1 MPTVRIPKILYISY
15 DGMTDP
21 LGQSQVLP
29 YVFGLKKRGYEFHV
43 ISFEKMDRYQKH
55 HKTIQQLFKENDVF
69 WHPQDYQLSG
79 GIRTTLKQVRRMHA
93 VAKYLH
99 EVHQFDIVHCRSY
112 MPALTGLRM
121 KQKYGTK
128 LIFDMRGFWADE
140 RIDGKIWSLDSPIYR
155 RIFNYFKRKESEF
168 LLKSDYSIIGTE
180 NGRNEISTWKSMQGK
195 SINIKVIPCCAD
207 LEMFDPQKIT
217 AEQQSELKV
226 KLGIQTTHY
235 VLGYVGSIG
244 TWYMLSEM
252 LDYFKCLQESN
263 PNAVFLFVSG
273 EKPEYVK
280 GEAAK
285 KGIDPAAIFVATTL
299 HSGVPLHI
307 SIFDSAIF
315 FIRSSYSKKAASP
328 VKQGEIMAM
337 GIPLICNAGI
347 GDTDS
352 IVNKYKAGTV
362 IDELN
367 DETYRTHFI
376 RKEMF
381 DSREIMKG
389 AKDYFSLEEGL
400 NQYEWIYTKILE

>member
-1 MPTVRIPKILYISY
+1 MASIPKILYISY

-43 ISFEKMDRYQKH
+43 ISFEKMDRYQQH
-55 HKTIQQLFKENDVF
+55 HKTIQQLFKANDVH

-79 GIRTTLKQVRRMHA
+79 GIRTTLKQVRKMHK

-99 EVHQFDIVHCRSY
+99 EVHHFDIVHCRSY

-121 KQKYGTK
+121 KRKYGTK
-128 LIFDMRGFWADE
+128 LVFDMRGFWADE

-168 LLKSDYSIIGTE
+168 LLNSDYSIIGTE
-180 NGRNEISTWKSMQGK
+180 NGCNEISTWKSMQGK

-217 AEQQSELKV
+217 PKQQSDLKIR
-226 KLGIQTTHY
+226 LGIRAEHY

-252 LDYFKCLQESN
+252 LDYFKCLRQSN
-263 PNAVFLFVSG
+263 TNAVFLFVSG
-273 EKPEYVK
+273 EKPEFIK
-280 GEAAK
+280 AEAVK
-285 KGIDPAAIFVATTL
+285 KGIDPNSIFVSTTL

-307 SIFDSAIF
+307 SIFDTAIF
-315 FIRSSYSKKAASP
+315 FIRPSYSKKAASP

-337 GIPLICNAGI
+337 GIPLICNAGV

-352 IVNKYKAGTV
+352 IVKKYKAGTV
-362 IDELN
+362 IEELN
-367 DETYRTHFI
+367 DETYRANFI

-381 DSREIMKG
+381 DSQEIMKG

>member
-1 MPTVRIPKILYISY
+1 
-15 DGMTDP
+15 MTDP

-43 ISFEKMDRYQKH
+43 ISFEKMDRYQQH
-55 HKTIQQLFKENDVF
+55 HRTIHQMFKENDVH

-79 GIRTTLKQVRRMHA
+79 GIKTTLKQVRRMHK

-99 EVHQFDIVHCRSY
+99 ELHQFDIVHCRSY

-121 KQKYGTK
+121 KRKFGTK

-140 RIDGKIWSLDSPIYR
+140 RIDGKIWSLESPIFK
-155 RIFNYFKRKESEF
+155 RIFNYFKRKETEF
-168 LLKSDYSIIGTE
+168 LLESDYSIIGTE
-180 NGRNEISTWKSMQGK
+180 NGRDEIATWDSMQGK

-207 LEMFDPQKIT
+207 LDLFDPSKISHDD
-217 AEQQSELKV
+217 QVRLKER
-226 KLGIQTTHY
+226 LGIKQEHF

-252 LDYFKCLQESN
+252 LDYFNCLHQSN
-263 PNAVFLFVSG
+263 PNAIFLFVSG
-273 EKPEYVK
+273 EKPEFIK
-280 GEAAK
+280 GEAEK
-285 KGIDPAAIFVATTL
+285 KGIDPRSIVVSSTL

-307 SIFDSAIF
+307 SIFDNAIF
-315 FIRSSYSKKAASP
+315 FIRPSYSKKAASP

-337 GIPLICNAGI
+337 GIPLICNAGV

-352 IVNKYKAGTV
+352 IVMKYKAGTV
-362 IDELN
+362 ISELN
-367 DETYRTHFI
+367 DETYRANFI

-381 DSREIMKG
+381 NSDEIMKG

-400 NQYEWIYTKILE
+400 NQYEWIYKKVLE

>member
-1 MPTVRIPKILYISY
+1 
-15 DGMTDP
+15 MTDP

-29 YVFGLKKRGYEFHV
+29 YVFGLRKRGYEFHV

-55 HKTIQQLFKENDVF
+55 HKAIQQLFKANDVH
-69 WHPQDYQLSG
+69 WHPQDYQLTG
-79 GIRTTLKQVRRMHA
+79 GIRKTLKQVRRMHK
-93 VAKYLH
+93 VAGYLN
-99 EVHQFDIVHCRSY
+99 ELHQFDIVHCRSY

-121 KQKYGTK
+121 KKKYGTK

-168 LLKSDYSIIGTE
+168 LLNSDYSIIGTE
-180 NGRNEISTWKSMQGK
+180 NGCNEIATWKSMQGK
-195 SINIKVIPCCAD
+195 NINIKVIPCCAD
-207 LEMFDPQKIT
+207 LDMFDPSKIT
-217 AEQQSELKV
+217 SEEQAALKV
-226 KLGIQTTHY
+226 KLGIQSEHC

-244 TWYMLSEM
+244 TWYMLLEM
-252 LDYFKCLQESN
+252 LDYFKCLHESN

-273 EKPEYVK
+273 EKPEYIK

-285 KGIDPAAIFVATTL
+285 KGIDPETIFVATTL

-315 FIRSSYSKKAASP
+315 FIRPSYSKKAASP

-337 GIPLICNAGI
+337 GIPLICNAGV

-352 IVNKYKAGTV
+352 IVIRYKAGTV
-362 IDELN
+362 INELN
-367 DETYRTHFI
+367 DETYRANFI

-381 DSREIMKG
+381 DSHEIMKG

-400 NQYEWIYTKILE
+400 NQYEWIYKKILE